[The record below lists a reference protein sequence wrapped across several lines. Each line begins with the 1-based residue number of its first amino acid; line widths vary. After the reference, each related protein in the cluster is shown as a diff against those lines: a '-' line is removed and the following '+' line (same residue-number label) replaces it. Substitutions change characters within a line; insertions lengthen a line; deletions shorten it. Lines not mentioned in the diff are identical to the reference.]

1 MSEGTKMIVGGLAV
15 LWGIVFCSWLLTVLE
30 AWPELP
36 ELPRLPGWAWFLWLV
51 IIGAPVTVGAFWIW
65 DAIRNR

>member
-1 MSEGTKMIVGGLAV
+1 V
-15 LWGIVFCSWLLTVLE
+15 LWGLVICSWLLTVLE

-36 ELPRLPGWAWFLWLV
+36 EPPRVPGWAWFLWLV
-51 IIGAPVTVGAFWIW
+51 VVGAPVTVGAFWIW